1 MTYEEREEI
10 FVSMRKSKLQ
20 IVNDIVKNANDNFI
34 YWISWLNDLYFLE
47 WDEKVLL
54 KIKFEWDDISPYQV
68 IYLDKLTKKYLKDDD
83 CNWYC
88 MIKWQYF
95 YITFELFSIEK

>member
-1 MTYEEREEI
+1 MTTSEEREAR
-10 FVSMRKSKLQ
+10 FASMQKSKSQ
-20 IVNDIVKNANDNFI
+20 IVSDIIKNASFYFI
-34 YWISWLNDLYFLE
+34 EWILWLQDFCHWE
-47 WDEKVLL
+47 WDENILL

-88 MIKWQYF
+88 RIKWQYF
-95 YITFELFSIEK
+95 YITFEYYSE